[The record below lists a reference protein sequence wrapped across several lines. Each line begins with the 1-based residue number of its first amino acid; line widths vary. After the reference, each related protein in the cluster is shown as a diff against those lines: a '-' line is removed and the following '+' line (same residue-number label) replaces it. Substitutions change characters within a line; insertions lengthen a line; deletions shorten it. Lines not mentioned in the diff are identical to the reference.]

1 MAIVVDEFGGTE
13 GIITMEDI
21 VEEILGDAVPRGDV
35 DPYIEPLEDGK
46 FLVSGNARLDD
57 LSEYLGFQIEA
68 EGIDTIGGFVFTR
81 LGYLPPSGHKT
92 RNSTARHYGAAR
104 WAKANRGA
112 PAGKNNRCRM
122 DEAPGRRQRCELMIG
137 FIIFCCWIV
146 SFFFN
151 GIESGLLS
159 IDPVRLR
166 QNVKRRVPAA
176 VRLNRL
182 LKHPERLLVTVL
194 LITNAADIVG
204 LLLLTRQLV
213 RSWGYAGFF
222 FSLAIALPVYLFLL
236 SVLPKSLFRRF
247 PFRALAR
254 LAGILEFASILFSPL
269 LELGARL
276 GRLLLP
282 GRAAKRA
289 RLFAAREELKQIT
302 TQSEREG
309 SLTATERAMIH
320 NVVDFRGVKVRD
332 VMVPL
337 PKVVAVRPSTSTQEA
352 LALSASSGRRSSTCD
367 YAGRSAGW
375 ID

>member
-1 MAIVVDEFGGTE
+1 
-13 GIITMEDI
+13 
-21 VEEILGDAVPRGDV
+21 
-35 DPYIEPLEDGK
+35 
-46 FLVSGNARLDD
+46 
-57 LSEYLGFQIEA
+57 
-68 EGIDTIGGFVFTR
+68 
-81 LGYLPPSGHKT
+81 
-92 RNSTARHYGAAR
+92 
-104 WAKANRGA
+104 
-112 PAGKNNRCRM
+112 
-122 DEAPGRRQRCELMIG
+122 MIA
-137 FIIFCCWIV
+137 FAIFCCWIV

-176 VRLNRL
+176 LRLNRL
-182 LKHPERLLVTVL
+182 LRHPERLLVTVL
-194 LITNAADIVG
+194 LVTNAADIVG

-247 PFRALAR
+247 PFHALAR
-254 LAGILEFASILFSPL
+254 LAGVLEFASILFSPL
-269 LELGARL
+269 LELGAWL

-282 GRAAKRA
+282 DRAAKRA

-302 TQSEREG
+302 TESEREG

-337 PKVVAVRPSTSTQEA
+337 PKVVSVRPSTSTQEA
-352 LALSASSGRRSSTCD
+352 LALSASSGLDRLPVITPEGQPGGLINVLDILVEQNGARPLSDYMRRIVTTNEEDPAYRIVQRLRTAHVGLAAVLDEKRNLRGIVTIEDLIRRLVSSSE
-367 YAGRSAGW
+367 ARV
-375 ID
+375 